1 VAKAQQVKGIEILRD
16 PEILRAALNPLAW
29 KILNVMNEKPSY
41 PSEIAKKLKVNEQN
55 IYYHI
60 RNLQKSGL
68 IECVSEEKKQG
79 AVCKYFVP
87 AAQIFGVELAGIKPK
102 TNLSEIDPLLK
113 DFFFEFIRK
122 GIFDGKVVV
131 GAPTPHGP
139 HLTEARDGH
148 YAVHLGFLLGSLCN
162 LENRFVVALDVD
174 IKAEKKQSQNMI
186 LIGGPVTNII
196 SSDINSKLGVRFVWN
211 NAWQISSAIT
221 KRSYAQ
227 ENCGLIAK
235 VRNPWDKNKS
245 VILLSG
251 LRYNGTKACII
262 AITQHAEKVLKDYSK
277 QKDFYRVI
285 NGLDR
290 DGDGKIDDVEI
301 LE

>member
-1 VAKAQQVKGIEILRD
+1 MEPQTRGIELVKD
-16 PEILRAALNPLAW
+16 PEILKAALNPLAW
-29 KILNVMNEKPSY
+29 KILNIMNEKPSY
-41 PSEIAKKLKVNEQN
+41 PNEIAKKLKINEQN

-68 IECVSEEKKQG
+68 IECVGEEKKRG
-79 AVCKYFVP
+79 AICKYFVP
-87 AAQIFGVELAGIKPK
+87 TAQAFGIELASRSTVKPE
-102 TNLSEIDPLLK
+102 TSFNPILD
-113 DFFFEFIRK
+113 DFFFEFVRK
-122 GIFDGKVVV
+122 GVFDGKVIV

-148 YAVHLGFLLGSLCN
+148 YAVHLGFLLGSLCS
-162 LENRFVVALDVD
+162 LEKRFVVALDVD
-174 IKAEKKQSQNMI
+174 VKAEKKQNRNMI

-196 SSDINSKLGVRFVWN
+196 SSEVNNKLDTKFVWN
-211 NAWQISSAIT
+211 NAWQICSSKT
-221 KRSYAQ
+221 KRCYAQ

-235 VRNPWDKNKS
+235 VKNPWDKNKS

-262 AITQHAEKVLKDYSK
+262 AITQHADKILKDYNK
-277 QKDFYRVI
+277 KDDFYRVI

-290 DGDGKIDDVEI
+290 DGDGKIDDIEI

>member
-1 VAKAQQVKGIEILRD
+1 MKTSQVRGIEIVSD
-16 PEILRAALNPLAW
+16 PEVLKAALNPLAW
-29 KILNVMNEKPSY
+29 KILNTINEQPSY
-41 PSEIAKKLKVNEQN
+41 PNKIAKKLRVNEQN
-55 IYYHI
+55 VYYHI

-87 AAQIFGVELAGIKPK
+87 TAQAFGIELAGHNSRDDK
-102 TNLSEIDPLLK
+102 SQSPLVR
-113 DFFFEFIRK
+113 DFFFEFVRK
-122 GIFDGKVVV
+122 GVFDGKVVV

-162 LENRFVVALDVD
+162 LENRFVVALDID
-174 IKAEKKQSQNMI
+174 IKAEKKQNRNLI

-196 SSDINSKLGVRFVWN
+196 SSEINNNLDVRFAWN
-211 NAWQISSAIT
+211 NAWQISSLIT
-221 KRSYAQ
+221 KKSYAQ

-235 VRNPWDKNKS
+235 IRNPWDKNKS
-245 VILLSG
+245 LVMLSG

-262 AITQHAEKVLKDYSK
+262 AITQHADKILKDYSK
-277 QKDFYRVI
+277 HKDFYRVI

-290 DGDGKIDDVEI
+290 DGDGKIDDIEI

>member
-1 VAKAQQVKGIEILRD
+1 MKTSQVKGIELVRD

-29 KILNVMNEKPSY
+29 KVLNLINEQPSY
-41 PSEIAKKLKVNEQN
+41 PNEIAKKLKVNEQN

-87 AAQIFGVELAGIKPK
+87 AAQIFGIELSGKK
-102 TNLSEIDPLLK
+102 TRTNLSETDPLIK

-122 GIFDGKVVV
+122 GIFDGKIVV

-174 IKAEKKQSQNMI
+174 IKAEKKQNRNMI

-196 SSDINSKLGVRFVWN
+196 AADLNNKMDIKFVWN
-211 NAWQISSAIT
+211 NTWQIYSELT
-221 KRSYAQ
+221 KKYHAK

-245 VILLSG
+245 IILLSG

-262 AITQHAEKVLKDYSK
+262 GITQHAEKILKDYSK
-277 QKDFYRVI
+277 KKDFYRII

>member
-1 VAKAQQVKGIEILRD
+1 MKLPQSKGIELVRD

-29 KILNVMNEKPSY
+29 KILNLINERPYY
-41 PSEIAKKLKVNEQN
+41 PNEIAKKLRINEQN

-60 RNLQKSGL
+60 RNMQKSGL
-68 IECVSEEKKQG
+68 IECISEEKKRG

-87 AAQIFGVELAGIKPK
+87 TAQAFGIELSQKRSEKGIETSPAV
-102 TNLSEIDPLLK
+102 K
-113 DFFFEFIRK
+113 DFFFEFTRK
-122 GIFDGKVVV
+122 GVFDGKVVV

-148 YAVHLGFLLGSLCN
+148 YAVHLGFLLGSLCS
-162 LENRFVVALDVD
+162 LENRFVVALDID
-174 IKAEKKQSQNMI
+174 IKAEKKQGRNMI
-186 LIGGPVTNII
+186 LIGGPVTNIV
-196 SSDINSKLGVRFVWN
+196 SSEVNNKLDVRFVWN
-211 NAWQISSAIT
+211 NAWQISSLIT
-221 KRSYAQ
+221 KKSYAQ

-245 VILLSG
+245 IILLSG

-262 AITQHAEKVLKDYSK
+262 AVTQHAEKVLKDYSK
-277 QKDFYRVI
+277 KKDFYRII

-290 DGDGKIDDVEI
+290 DGDGKIDDIEI